1 MMNYQNILSIFKL
14 ILDNLLIVAPSQI
27 KYLNIIIMKL
37 LKLCLFF
44 TSFLFL
50 TGFVH
55 LPAVLGPAI
64 TAATSGNLAK
74 ATAQLV
80 FDNEFKKKTGKSSLS
95 YITEEV
101 SKNNKENQINED
113 FKNLI
118 EKRIKTVHQK
128 LVDQNNE
135 PKIIKDFKL
144 LVEKR
149 VKFTHKKLIQ
159 QKINQ

>member
-1 MMNYQNILSIFKL
+1 MTLRFLRISLFLS
-14 ILDNLLIVAPSQI
+14 
-27 KYLNIIIMKL
+27 
-37 LKLCLFF
+37 
-44 TSFLFL
+44 SFLFL
-50 TGFVH
+50 TGFVP

-64 TAATSGNLAK
+64 TAVTSGNLAK

-101 SKNNKENQINED
+101 SKNNQENRINKD
-113 FKNLI
+113 FKDLI
-118 EKRIKTVHQK
+118 EKRVEIVHQK
-128 LVDQNNE
+128 LVDQNSE
-135 PKIIKDFKL
+135 TKTIKDFKL

-149 VKFTHKKLIQ
+149 VKLTHKKLTQ

>member
-1 MMNYQNILSIFKL
+1 M
-14 ILDNLLIVAPSQI
+14 
-27 KYLNIIIMKL
+27 IIRF
-37 LKLCLFF
+37 LKLSLFL

-50 TGFVH
+50 TGFVP

-64 TAATSGNLAK
+64 TVATSGNLAK
-74 ATAQLV
+74 ASAQLV
-80 FDNEFKKKTGKSSLS
+80 FDNEFKKKTGKSSLG

-118 EKRIKTVHQK
+118 EKRVKITHQK
-128 LVDQNNE
+128 LKDQN
-135 PKIIKDFKL
+135 KIDKEFKL

-149 VKFTHKKLIQ
+149 VELTHKKLKQ

>member
-1 MMNYQNILSIFKL
+1 MIFRFLKISLLLSSL
-14 ILDNLLIVAPSQI
+14 
-27 KYLNIIIMKL
+27 
-37 LKLCLFF
+37 
-44 TSFLFL
+44 LFL
-50 TGFVH
+50 TGFVP

-80 FDNEFKKKTGKSSLS
+80 FDNEFKKKTGKSSLN

-101 SKNNKENQINED
+101 SKNNKENRINED

-118 EKRIKTVHQK
+118 EKRVEIVHQK
-128 LVDQNNE
+128 LVDQNSE
-135 PKIIKDFKL
+135 TKIIKDFKL

-149 VKFTHKKLIQ
+149 VKLTHKKLTQ

>member
-1 MMNYQNILSIFKL
+1 MRLF
-14 ILDNLLIVAPSQI
+14 
-27 KYLNIIIMKL
+27 
-37 LKLCLFF
+37 KLCLLL

-55 LPAVLGPAI
+55 LQAVLGPAF
-64 TAATSGNLAK
+64 TVATSGNLAK

-80 FDNEFKKKTGKSSLS
+80 FDNEFKKKTGKSSLN

-101 SKNNKENQINED
+101 SKNNKENRFNKD
-113 FKNLI
+113 FKDFI
-118 EKRIKTVHQK
+118 EKRVKIVHQK

-135 PKIIKDFKL
+135 TKIIKDFKL

-149 VKFTHKKLIQ
+149 VKLTHNKLIQ

>member
-1 MMNYQNILSIFKL
+1 MILRI
-14 ILDNLLIVAPSQI
+14 
-27 KYLNIIIMKL
+27 
-37 LKLCLFF
+37 LKLSFF
-44 TSFLFL
+44 LSSFLL
-50 TGFVH
+50 LSGFVP

-64 TAATSGNLAK
+64 TVATSGNLVK

-80 FDNEFKKKTGKSSLS
+80 IDNEFKKKTGKSSLN

-101 SKNNKENQINED
+101 SKNNEENRINKD

-118 EKRIKTVHQK
+118 EKRVKIAHQK
-128 LVDQNNE
+128 IVQQNNE

-149 VKFTHKKLIQ
+149 VGLTHQKLIK

>member
-1 MMNYQNILSIFKL
+1 M
-14 ILDNLLIVAPSQI
+14 
-27 KYLNIIIMKL
+27 IIRF
-37 LKLCLFF
+37 LKLSLFL

-50 TGFVH
+50 TGFVP

-64 TAATSGNLAK
+64 TAVTSGNLVK

-80 FDNEFKKKTGKSSLS
+80 IDNEFKKKTGKSSLN
-95 YITEEV
+95 YISEEV

-118 EKRIKTVHQK
+118 EKRVKITHQK
-128 LVDQNNE
+128 LNDQN
-135 PKIIKDFKL
+135 KIDKEFKL

-149 VKFTHKKLIQ
+149 VKLTHRKLIQ
-159 QKINQ
+159 QKISQ

>member
-1 MMNYQNILSIFKL
+1 M
-14 ILDNLLIVAPSQI
+14 
-27 KYLNIIIMKL
+27 IIRF
-37 LKLCLFF
+37 LKLSLFL

-50 TGFVH
+50 TGFVP

-80 FDNEFKKKTGKSSLS
+80 FDNEFKKKTGKSSLN

-118 EKRIKTVHQK
+118 EKRVKITHQK
-128 LVDQNNE
+128 LKDQN
-135 PKIIKDFKL
+135 KIDKEFKL

-149 VKFTHKKLIQ
+149 VKLTHRKLIQ
-159 QKINQ
+159 QKISQ

>member
-1 MMNYQNILSIFKL
+1 MIFKF
-14 ILDNLLIVAPSQI
+14 
-27 KYLNIIIMKL
+27 
-37 LKLCLFF
+37 LKLCLFL

-55 LPAVLGPAI
+55 LPSLLGPAI
-64 TAATSGNLAK
+64 TAVTSGNLTK

-95 YITEEV
+95 YITDEV
-101 SKNNKENQINED
+101 SKNNEENRVNKE
-113 FKNLI
+113 FKDLI
-118 EKRIKTVHQK
+118 EQRVKIVHQK

-144 LVEKR
+144 LVENR
-149 VKFTHKKLIQ
+149 VELTHQKLIK

>member
-1 MMNYQNILSIFKL
+1 MILRFFK
-14 ILDNLLIVAPSQI
+14 I
-27 KYLNIIIMKL
+27 
-37 LKLCLFF
+37 CLFL

-50 TGFVH
+50 TGFVP

-64 TAATSGNLAK
+64 TAATSGNLVK

-80 FDNEFKKKTGKSSLS
+80 FDNEVKKKTGKSSLS

-101 SKNNKENQINED
+101 SKNNKENRLNKD
-113 FKNLI
+113 FKDLV
-118 EKRIKTVHQK
+118 EKRVEITHQK
-128 LVDQNNE
+128 LVDQKNE
-135 PKIIKDFKL
+135 KKIIKDFKL

-149 VKFTHKKLIQ
+149 VKLTHKKLIK

>member
-1 MMNYQNILSIFKL
+1 MIQKF
-14 ILDNLLIVAPSQI
+14 
-27 KYLNIIIMKL
+27 
-37 LKLCLFF
+37 LKLSLFL

-50 TGFVH
+50 TGFVP

-64 TAATSGNLAK
+64 TVATSGNLVK

-80 FDNEFKKKTGKSSLS
+80 IDNEFKKKTGKSSLN
-95 YITEEV
+95 YITDEV
-101 SKNNKENQINED
+101 SKNNEENRINKD

-118 EKRIKTVHQK
+118 EKRVKIAHQK
-128 LVDQNNE
+128 LVQQNNE

-149 VKFTHKKLIQ
+149 VKLTHKKLSQ
-159 QKINQ
+159 

>member
-1 MMNYQNILSIFKL
+1 MILKFF
-14 ILDNLLIVAPSQI
+14 N
-27 KYLNIIIMKL
+27 
-37 LKLCLFF
+37 LCLYL

-55 LPAVLGPAI
+55 LPAVMGPAF
-64 TAATSGNLAK
+64 TVATSGNLAK

-80 FDNEFKKKTGKSSLS
+80 FDHEFKKKTGKSSLK

-118 EKRIKTVHQK
+118 EKRVKITHQK
-128 LVDQNNE
+128 LKDQN
-135 PKIIKDFKL
+135 KIDKEFKL

-149 VKFTHKKLIQ
+149 VKLTHRKLIQ
-159 QKINQ
+159 QKISR

>member
-1 MMNYQNILSIFKL
+1 MILRF
-14 ILDNLLIVAPSQI
+14 
-27 KYLNIIIMKL
+27 
-37 LKLCLFF
+37 LKISLFL

-55 LPAVLGPAI
+55 LPAVLAPAI
-64 TAATSGNLAK
+64 TAATSGNLVK

-80 FDNEFKKKTGKSSLS
+80 FDSEFKKKTGKSSLV

-101 SKNNKENQINED
+101 SKNNQESRINKD
-113 FKNLI
+113 LKDLI
-118 EKRIKTVHQK
+118 KKRVKITHQK

-135 PKIIKDFKL
+135 TKIIKDFKL
-144 LVEKR
+144 IVEKR
-149 VKFTHKKLIQ
+149 VELTHKKIKQ

>member
-1 MMNYQNILSIFKL
+1 MIFRFLKISLFLS
-14 ILDNLLIVAPSQI
+14 S
-27 KYLNIIIMKL
+27 
-37 LKLCLFF
+37 
-44 TSFLFL
+44 SLFL
-50 TGFVH
+50 TGFVP

-64 TAATSGNLAK
+64 TAATSGNLVK

-80 FDNEFKKKTGKSSLS
+80 FDYEFKKKTGKSSLG

-101 SKNNKENQINED
+101 SKNNQENRINKD
-113 FKNLI
+113 FKDLI
-118 EKRIKTVHQK
+118 EKRVEIVHQK

-135 PKIIKDFKL
+135 PKVIKDFKL

-149 VKFTHKKLIQ
+149 VELTHKKLRQ

>member
-1 MMNYQNILSIFKL
+1 M
-14 ILDNLLIVAPSQI
+14 
-27 KYLNIIIMKL
+27 IIRF
-37 LKLCLFF
+37 LKISLFL

-50 TGFVH
+50 TGFVP

-64 TAATSGNLAK
+64 TVATSGNLAK

-80 FDNEFKKKTGKSSLS
+80 FDNEFKKKTGKSSLN

-101 SKNNKENQINED
+101 SKNNKENRINKD
-113 FKNLI
+113 LKDLI
-118 EKRIKTVHQK
+118 EKRVKIVHQK
-128 LVDQNNE
+128 LVQQNNE
-135 PKIIKDFKL
+135 PKVIKNFKL

-149 VKFTHKKLIQ
+149 VQLTHQKLIE

>member
-1 MMNYQNILSIFKL
+1 MILRI
-14 ILDNLLIVAPSQI
+14 
-27 KYLNIIIMKL
+27 
-37 LKLCLFF
+37 LKLSFF
-44 TSFLFL
+44 LSSFLL
-50 TGFVH
+50 LSGFVPI
-55 LPAVLGPAI
+55 PAVLGPAI
-64 TAATSGNLAK
+64 TVATSGNLFK

-80 FDNEFKKKTGKSSLS
+80 IDNEFKKKTGKSSLN

-101 SKNNKENQINED
+101 SKNNEENRINKD

-118 EKRIKTVHQK
+118 EKRVKIVHQK
-128 LVDQNNE
+128 LVQQNNE

-149 VKFTHKKLIQ
+149 VELTHQKLIK

>member
-1 MMNYQNILSIFKL
+1 M
-14 ILDNLLIVAPSQI
+14 
-27 KYLNIIIMKL
+27 IIRF
-37 LKLCLFF
+37 LKLSLFL

-50 TGFVH
+50 TGFVP

-64 TAATSGNLAK
+64 TVATSGSLAK

-80 FDNEFKKKTGKSSLS
+80 FDNEFKKKTGKSSLN

-118 EKRIKTVHQK
+118 EKRVRIVHQK

-144 LVEKR
+144 LVENR
-149 VKFTHKKLIQ
+149 VELTHKKLIQ

>member
-1 MMNYQNILSIFKL
+1 MILRF
-14 ILDNLLIVAPSQI
+14 
-27 KYLNIIIMKL
+27 
-37 LKLCLFF
+37 LKISLFLS
-44 TSFLFL
+44 SFLFL
-50 TGFVH
+50 TGFVT

-64 TAATSGNLAK
+64 TAVTSGNLAK

-101 SKNNKENQINED
+101 SKNNKEIRINKD
-113 FKNLI
+113 FRDLI
-118 EKRIKTVHQK
+118 EKRVEIVHQK

-135 PKIIKDFKL
+135 SKVIKDFKL

-149 VKFTHKKLIQ
+149 VELTHKKLIQ
-159 QKINQ
+159 KKINQ

>member
-1 MMNYQNILSIFKL
+1 MILRIFKL
-14 ILDNLLIVAPSQI
+14 S
-27 KYLNIIIMKL
+27 
-37 LKLCLFF
+37 LFL

-50 TGFVH
+50 TGFVP

-80 FDNEFKKKTGKSSLS
+80 FDNEFKKKTGKSSLG

-101 SKNNKENQINED
+101 SKNNQQNRINKD

-118 EKRIKTVHQK
+118 EKRVQIVHQK
-128 LVDQNNE
+128 LMNQNNE
-135 PKIIKDFKL
+135 KKIIKDFKL

-149 VKFTHKKLIQ
+149 VALTHKKLIQ
-159 QKINQ
+159 KKINQ

>member
-1 MMNYQNILSIFKL
+1 MINKF
-14 ILDNLLIVAPSQI
+14 
-27 KYLNIIIMKL
+27 
-37 LKLCLFF
+37 LKLGLFL

-50 TGFVH
+50 TGFVP

-64 TAATSGNLAK
+64 TVATSGNLLK
-74 ATAQLV
+74 ATAQLAI
-80 FDNEFKKKTGKSSLS
+80 DHELKKKTGKSSLN

-101 SKNNKENQINED
+101 SKNNEQNRINKD

-118 EKRIKTVHQK
+118 EKRVKIVHQK
-128 LVDQNNE
+128 LVQQNNE

-149 VKFTHKKLIQ
+149 VELTHQKLIK

>member
-1 MMNYQNILSIFKL
+1 MILR
-14 ILDNLLIVAPSQI
+14 ILKIS
-27 KYLNIIIMKL
+27 
-37 LKLCLFF
+37 LFF

-101 SKNNKENQINED
+101 SKNNQQNRINND
-113 FKNLI
+113 FKDLI
-118 EKRIKTVHQK
+118 EKRVKIVHQK

-135 PKIIKDFKL
+135 TKIIKDFKL

-149 VKFTHKKLIQ
+149 VELTHKILKQ

>member
-1 MMNYQNILSIFKL
+1 
-14 ILDNLLIVAPSQI
+14 
-27 KYLNIIIMKL
+27 
-37 LKLCLFF
+37 
-44 TSFLFL
+44 L
-50 TGFVH
+50 TGFVP

-64 TAATSGNLAK
+64 TVVTSGNLVK

-80 FDNEFKKKTGKSSLS
+80 FDNEFKKKTGKSSLN

-101 SKNNKENQINED
+101 SKNNQENSIKKD
-113 FKNLI
+113 FKDLI
-118 EKRIKTVHQK
+118 QKRVKMVHQK

-149 VKFTHKKLIQ
+149 VHLTHKKLILN
-159 QKINQ
+159 KINQ

>member
-1 MMNYQNILSIFKL
+1 MILKF
-14 ILDNLLIVAPSQI
+14 
-27 KYLNIIIMKL
+27 
-37 LKLCLFF
+37 LKISLFLF
-44 TSFLFL
+44 SFLFL

-55 LPAVLGPAI
+55 LPALLGPAI

-101 SKNNKENQINED
+101 SKNNQENRINKD
-113 FKNLI
+113 FRDLI
-118 EKRIKTVHQK
+118 EKRVEIVHQK
-128 LVDQNNE
+128 LVEQNNE
-135 PKIIKDFKL
+135 SKIIKDFKL

-149 VKFTHKKLIQ
+149 VELTHKKLIQ
-159 QKINQ
+159 KKTNQ